1 MVDSDGYTSTIFD
14 GRFDGFDL
22 IVFVIVFSIFMCG
35 FLLLFL
41 LQYVSKH
48 YCYDPE
54 NEDEV
59 REEMEK
65 RLAHLFDLHE
75 EIEIQLFHDYDCIQ
89 QNCALTAKH
98 CQGIKEWLG
107 VPMHV

>member
-1 MVDSDGYTSTIFD
+1 MLNATCEVCTKITQIIFGKMVDSDGYTSTIFD

-35 FLLLFL
+35 FMLLFL

-59 REEMEK
+59 REEVEY
-65 RLAHLFDLHE
+65 RLTQLFDLHE
-75 EIEIQLFHDYDCIQ
+75 EIEIQLSQ
-89 QNCALTAKH
+89 L
-98 CQGIKEWLG
+98 L
-107 VPMHV
+107 

>member
-1 MVDSDGYTSTIFD
+1 MCTKKTHKILLLVEMVDSDGYTSTIFD

-75 EIEIQLFHDYDCIQ
+75 EIEIQLSQ
-89 QNCALTAKH
+89 L
-98 CQGIKEWLG
+98 L
-107 VPMHV
+107 

>member
-1 MVDSDGYTSTIFD
+1 MLNATCEVCTKVTQIIFGEMVDSDGYTSTIFD

-35 FLLLFL
+35 FMLLFL

-59 REEMEK
+59 REEVEY
-65 RLAHLFDLHE
+65 RLTQLFDLHE
-75 EIEIQLFHDYDCIQ
+75 EIEIQLSQ
-89 QNCALTAKH
+89 L
-98 CQGIKEWLG
+98 L
-107 VPMHV
+107 